1 MKLARSSFKQP
12 GVKGSGCYQH
22 MVDEWPPL
30 RVVDDYLDRRAKR
43 PSEHFLRRGLW
54 SDTPVSLMQGTG
66 LRRRLRLSDV
76 YLTVAGN

>member
-43 PSEHFLRRGLW
+43 PSEHLLRRDYGAIHL
-54 SDTPVSLMQGTG
+54 SVSCKAPGFVDG
-66 LRRRLRLSDV
+66 
-76 YLTVAGN
+76 